1 MKNIIAYFL
10 LLIPFLLNGQT
21 GNTGY
26 YNSDSAIINKEKASD
41 FDEKE
46 IASYLTEKKVKFGMD
61 VGAFAG
67 FGSHSG
73 EFFGSYI
80 SPRVKYSLTPKF
92 SLAVGGTIVNSY
104 GSLYYYPTAESSF
117 TNPQAN
123 FTRSFLYAS
132 GAYKLTD
139 RLIISGTVYKEI
151 NAFNQN
157 PNGSKI
163 NSNDYHGMIMGVDY
177 KIGENFFIQGQIE
190 ISNDPYSRNYH
201 PGSIGSGGFG
211 NSMFDQ
217 HPPF

>member
-26 YNSDSAIINKEKASD
+26 YNSDSAIISKENASD
-41 FDEKE
+41 FDEEE
-46 IASYLTEKKVKFGMD
+46 IASYLAEKKVKFGMD

-67 FGSHSG
+67 FGSYSG
-73 EFFGSYI
+73 AFYGTYI
-80 SPRVKYSLTPKF
+80 SPKVKYSLTPKF
-92 SLAVGGTIVNSY
+92 TLAVGGTIVNSY
-104 GSLYYYPTAESSF
+104 GSLYYYPTAEGSLN
-117 TNPQAN
+117 NPQAN

-157 PNGSKI
+157 PTGSKT
-163 NSNDYHGMIMGVDY
+163 NSNDYQGMIMGVDY

-190 ISNDPYSRNYH
+190 ISNDPYSRYH
-201 PGSIGSGGFG
+201 PGTAGYSGFG
-211 NSMFDQ
+211 NNSMFDS